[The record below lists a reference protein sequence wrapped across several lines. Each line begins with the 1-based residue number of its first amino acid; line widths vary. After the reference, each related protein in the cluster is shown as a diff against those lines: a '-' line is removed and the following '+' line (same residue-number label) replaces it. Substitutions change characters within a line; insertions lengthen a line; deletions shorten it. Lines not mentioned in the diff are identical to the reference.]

1 MDTFKILDIQP
12 EIGMN
17 STFKV
22 VFNKARGALMV
33 VNEATS
39 SVQAKGTKTVI
50 AAAVAA
56 LMASGAMAG
65 DLTYDSIDKNE
76 GTFKFLNGKGETTH
90 ILTNASV
97 PQLIV
102 DLNKAKD
109 KGLSAIIKA
118 LGQVNEENKTGTVFG
133 YAGGQNYM
141 EKSSHDLMGEA
152 AKVTANKTYKHIIEI
167 MQKQFEPLH
176 SNSILIL
183 DKGTHTIIGD
193 AEDNTSPIVL
203 GMVGA
208 DRVLNPAL
216 NLAFF
221 ESEIGKEASRST
233 EIVRHGNS
241 VVEIESG
248 NVIGAIG
255 ASSAV
260 NIGSGL
266 TISKKMSLESFEIT
280 GYVYTNASNTTT
292 TLNGDSILN
301 VKGTGCVAGAFA
313 GGSSIAVFD
322 GVSNST
328 VTGNSYFTLNNSK
341 GNEAHGSINT
351 LAAGIAGGGLAIG
364 MASGDA
370 VSKVEGS
377 TVIDLQNG
385 LAAGVM
391 GGGMALSVDGGTM
404 MDFFNGTLH
413 AENNAFKPINE
424 LGKKISE
431 KLQRFSPKLTE
442 TVKTESGTAS
452 AESHDITIKV
462 GTGMTTL
469 GLVGG
474 GMAATYQNNH
484 PASSAVSTAKADN
497 VTILLGGNE
506 AKPDQTFDGAW
517 KSGLISAIKNLGA
530 SGGKAKVDNVVEF
543 ATAIDDY
550 DGATIG
556 VLGGGI
562 ALGYD
567 SMRGDNGEHSPK
579 ADASVKNVGIQVNS
593 GYNVALVA
601 GGFAVGSGHSLTG
614 KDVLASANVDEDVL
628 VNIAGGETI
637 GLMGGGVAVWTGSK
651 EAHEGVGVEAN
662 VGNVTFN
669 VAGGSVDGL
678 FGGGLAVDDSNPEVG
693 GVYEDARNAEAN
705 VGNVNINVAGGKVG
719 RLHVEVFNE
728 VENYPSGEG
737 KDTPDMKL
745 YLKAGLKAI
754 QDGKAAIVGGGMAA
768 GNSIAIAEDGSAKD
782 AAGARVEV
790 ANINISGGVIG
801 EDNDGMQGNIYGGGI
816 ASTGGTTWV
825 GTSNITVAGGTI
837 HGDIYGG
844 GLSIGGTYGKGHEC
858 YNDAL
863 SAVDTTN
870 ITLDAGSLNGNVYLG
885 GRVLEEGA
893 NANNKGKANAT
904 VASGTLTIYKD
915 FKFLKAD
922 AVIDGSGADSATLN
936 FVNGYDFSKTEASEV
951 ALLDGSDRIVIKGFD
966 KLESGDLVTGA
977 DYDMGG
983 KTSVEVTGNY
993 EFGAIS
999 SANDSQTLTVK
1010 EGGALAVQSAQALAN
1025 NFVVEEGVLA
1035 LGTTARSADAR
1046 DALGK
1051 YNEKAGLY
1059 LSGTVDLASAKINVG
1074 NVAADVT
1081 TNVNLGSN
1089 GTLIVDA
1096 TAPHE
1101 DAAATTVTG
1110 TINAVEGSTLHY
1122 VNVADQGIVTVD
1134 VDGKVK
1140 TTVDNLLFKVVE
1152 VGDGQNKFTFER
1164 ATASDLAGTGLGGFD
1179 GDALVGM
1186 AENEVIGSLL
1196 DQANTAIT
1204 SGSQREARLNGA
1216 LNLAAAGGV
1225 QTAGIEAAT
1234 MGIDQATKR
1243 AALTNVFQDGWT
1255 GFAEVT
1261 GTSLKMGGDSGALE
1275 TKTELGGITVG
1286 GEYTM
1291 GDMTFGVMGN
1301 FGTGDVEG
1309 EGDNNG
1315 VKNDVDY
1322 YGVQGYA
1329 AKRMGQ
1335 FNLVGQMGL
1344 MTTKNDVTSADGDSA
1359 DIDATIFTIGARGEM
1374 AFQLSK
1380 SCQAV
1385 PYVGLNYLR
1394 VATDGY
1400 NTAKGLSVD
1409 DMDQNLVSM
1418 PIGVVFS
1425 GNMDLASGWTLRP
1438 TVDVAYVHTFGD
1450 TDVEATTKFGAAAIN
1465 TNLDVWSENVGRVGF
1480 GLEARKDALS
1490 FGGQIGGAFGDN
1502 DHREFYGQLNMK
1514 YLF

>member
-1 MDTFKILDIQP
+1 M
-12 EIGMN
+12 
-17 STFKV
+17 
-22 VFNKARGALMV
+22 
-33 VNEATS
+33 
-39 SVQAKGTKTVI
+39 
-50 AAAVAA
+50 
-56 LMASGAMAG
+56 
-65 DLTYDSIDKNE
+65 Y
-76 GTFKFLNGKGETTH
+76 
-90 ILTNASV
+90 
-97 PQLIV
+97 
-102 DLNKAKD
+102 
-109 KGLSAIIKA
+109 
-118 LGQVNEENKTGTVFG
+118 
-133 YAGGQNYM
+133 
-141 EKSSHDLMGEA
+141 
-152 AKVTANKTYKHIIEI
+152 
-167 MQKQFEPLH
+167 
-176 SNSILIL
+176 
-183 DKGTHTIIGD
+183 
-193 AEDNTSPIVL
+193 
-203 GMVGA
+203 
-208 DRVLNPAL
+208 
-216 NLAFF
+216 
-221 ESEIGKEASRST
+221 
-233 EIVRHGNS
+233 
-241 VVEIESG
+241 
-248 NVIGAIG
+248 
-255 ASSAV
+255 
-260 NIGSGL
+260 
-266 TISKKMSLESFEIT
+266 
-280 GYVYTNASNTTT
+280 
-292 TLNGDSILN
+292 
-301 VKGTGCVAGAFA
+301 
-313 GGSSIAVFD
+313 
-322 GVSNST
+322 
-328 VTGNSYFTLNNSK
+328 
-341 GNEAHGSINT
+341 
-351 LAAGIAGGGLAIG
+351 
-364 MASGDA
+364 
-370 VSKVEGS
+370 
-377 TVIDLQNG
+377 
-385 LAAGVM
+385 
-391 GGGMALSVDGGTM
+391 
-404 MDFFNGTLH
+404 
-413 AENNAFKPINE
+413 
-424 LGKKISE
+424 
-431 KLQRFSPKLTE
+431 
-442 TVKTESGTAS
+442 
-452 AESHDITIKV
+452 
-462 GTGMTTL
+462 
-469 GLVGG
+469 
-474 GMAATYQNNH
+474 
-484 PASSAVSTAKADN
+484 
-497 VTILLGGNE
+497 
-506 AKPDQTFDGAW
+506 
-517 KSGLISAIKNLGA
+517 
-530 SGGKAKVDNVVEF
+530 
-543 ATAIDDY
+543 
-550 DGATIG
+550 
-556 VLGGGI
+556 
-562 ALGYD
+562 
-567 SMRGDNGEHSPK
+567 
-579 ADASVKNVGIQVNS
+579 
-593 GYNVALVA
+593 
-601 GGFAVGSGHSLTG
+601 
-614 KDVLASANVDEDVL
+614 
-628 VNIAGGETI
+628 
-637 GLMGGGVAVWTGSK
+637 GGGVAGSYQNEAFDADYKTASSNVK
-651 EAHEGVGVEAN
+651 E
-662 VGNVTFN
+662 TTI
-669 VAGGSVDGL
+669 SL
-678 FGGGLAVDDSNPEVG
+678 
-693 GVYEDARNAEAN
+693 
-705 VGNVNINVAGGKVG
+705 IN
-719 RLHVEVFNE
+719 
-728 VENYPSGEG
+728 
-737 KDTPDMKL
+737 
-745 YLKAGLKAI
+745 
-754 QDGKAAIVGGGMAA
+754 
-768 GNSIAIAEDGSAKD
+768 
-782 AAGARVEV
+782 
-790 ANINISGGVIG
+790 
-801 EDNDGMQGNIYGGGI
+801 
-816 ASTGGTTWV
+816 
-825 GTSNITVAGGTI
+825 
-837 HGDIYGG
+837 
-844 GLSIGGTYGKGHEC
+844 
-858 YNDAL
+858 
-863 SAVDTTN
+863 
-870 ITLDAGSLNGNVYLG
+870 GSLNGDVYAG
-885 GRVLEEGA
+885 GF
-893 NANNKGKANAT
+893 NIKDSTSSKST
-904 VASGTLTIYKD
+904 VDTAVIEIGSD

-993 EFGAIS
+993 EFGEILNAT
-999 SANDSQTLTVK
+999 ATQTMAVT
-1010 EGGALAVQSAQALAN
+1010 EGGALAVQSAAAPAN
-1025 NFVVEEGVLA
+1025 KFVVEEGVLA
-1035 LGTTARSADAR
+1035 LGTTARTADAR

-1096 TAPHE
+1096 TAAHE
-1101 DAAATTVTG
+1101 DAPATTVTG

-1164 ATASDLAGTGLGGFD
+1164 ATGSDLAGTGLGGFD
-1179 GDALVGM
+1179 GDALVDM

-1216 LNLAAAGGV
+1216 LNLAAASGV

-1243 AALTNVFQDGWT
+1243 AALSNVFQDGWT

-1309 EGDNNG
+1309 EGDNDG

-1374 AFQLSK
+1374 AFQISK

-1418 PIGVVFS
+1418 PIGVAFS

>member
-1 MDTFKILDIQP
+1 
-12 EIGMN
+12 MN

-50 AAAVAA
+50 AAAVTA
-56 LMASGAMAG
+56 LMAGGAMAAN
-65 DLTYDSIDKNE
+65 LTYDSIVKEE
-76 GTFKFLNGKGETTH
+76 GTFKFISGGGEETH

-97 PQLIV
+97 PQLIQELQKAEE
-102 DLNKAKD
+102 LNSF
-109 KGLSAIIKA
+109 LSALAQANSEK
-118 LGQVNEENKTGTVFG
+118 KTGILLG

-141 EKSSHDLMGEA
+141 DGSTYNFISYIANHIPEGEETV
-152 AKVTANKTYKHIIEI
+152 KRILEVTK
-167 MQKQFEPLH
+167 KQFDAVDSASSLH
-176 SNSILIL
+176 I
-183 DKGTHTIIGD
+183 DHGTHTIVGTSD
-193 AEDNTSPIVL
+193 SRTSPVVL
-203 GMVGA
+203 GLVGS
-208 DRVLNPAL
+208 DRVLATGFRDDGNTEL
-216 NLAFF
+216 V
-221 ESEIGKEASRST
+221 RS
-233 EIVRHGNS
+233 GDS
-241 VVEIESG
+241 VVEVKSG
-248 NVIGAIG
+248 NVIGASIAG
-255 ASSAV
+255 SAINV
-260 NIGSGL
+260 KDA
-266 TISKKMSLESFEIT
+266 T
-280 GYVYTNASNTTT
+280 ANTTLDGMSR
-292 TLNGDSILN
+292 LNITD
-301 VKGTGCVAGAFA
+301 TGCIAGAFV
-313 GGSSIAVFD
+313 GGSAVSILGGKAESLVTD
-322 GVSNST
+322 GSQFVLDNKTENSPN
-328 VTGNSYFTLNNSK
+328 GP
-341 GNEAHGSINT
+341 INT
-351 LAAGIAGGGLAIG
+351 LATGIAGGGLAAGILG
-364 MASGDA
+364 GNAISEVRG
-370 VSKVEGS
+370 E
-377 TVIDLQNG
+377 TTIDLRNG
-385 LAAGVM
+385 LAMGVM
-391 GGGMALSVDGGTM
+391 GGGMALS
-404 MDFFNGTLH
+404 
-413 AENNAFKPINE
+413 
-424 LGKKISE
+424 IS
-431 KLQRFSPKLTE
+431 KATPSK
-442 TVKTESGTAS
+442 AS
-452 AESHDITIKV
+452 ATSDNIKIDV

-474 GMAATYQNNH
+474 GIAATYQKNH

-530 SGGKAKVDNVVEF
+530 SGGKAKVDKVVEF

-567 SMRGDNGEHSPK
+567 DSVRGDNGEHSPK

-651 EAHEGVGVEAN
+651 EAHKGLGVQAN
-662 VGNVTFN
+662 VDNVTFN

-678 FGGGLAVDDSNPEVG
+678 FGGGLAVDDSNPGVG

-719 RLHVEVFNE
+719 RLHVEAFNKIDK
-728 VENYPSGEG
+728 YPSGED
-737 KDTPDMKL
+737 KDKPDMKL

-768 GNSIAIAEDGSAKD
+768 GNSIAIAEGGTAKD
-782 AAGARVEV
+782 AAGARVNV

-801 EDNDGMQGNIYGGGI
+801 EEKDGMQGNIYGGGI

-844 GLSIGGTYGKGHEC
+844 GLSIGGNYGKDHEC

-863 SAVDTTN
+863 SAVDTAN
-870 ITLDAGSLNGNVYLG
+870 VTLGAGSLKGNVYLG
-885 GRVLEEGA
+885 GRVLEDGA
-893 NANNKGKANAT
+893 TTKGVAKAT
-904 VASGTLTIYKD
+904 VGAGTLTIYKD

-936 FVNGYDFSKTEASEV
+936 FVNGYDFSKAEASEV

-1010 EGGALAVQSAQALAN
+1010 EGGALAVQSTVAPTN
-1025 NFVVEEGVLA
+1025 KFVVEEGVLA
-1035 LGTTARSADAR
+1035 LGTTARTADAR

-1096 TAPHE
+1096 TAAHE
-1101 DAAATTVTG
+1101 DAPATTVTG

-1134 VDGKVK
+1134 VDVAQGGKMT

-1152 VGDGQNKFTFER
+1152 VGSGPNKFTFER

-1196 DQANTAIT
+1196 DEANPAIT
-1204 SGSQREARLNGA
+1204 SGNQREARLNGA

-1261 GTSLKMGGDSGALE
+1261 GTSLKMGGDTGALE

-1385 PYVGLNYLR
+1385 PYVGLNFLR

-1418 PIGVVFS
+1418 PIGVAFS

-1502 DHREFYGQLNMK
+1502 DHREFYGQLNVK

>member
-1 MDTFKILDIQP
+1 
-12 EIGMN
+12 MN

-56 LMASGAMAG
+56 LMAGGAMAG
-65 DLTYDSIDKNE
+65 DLTYDSIVKNE

-102 DLNKAKD
+102 DLNNAKD
-109 KGLSAIIKA
+109 KGLAVIITA
-118 LGQVNEENKTGTVFG
+118 LGQFNEENKTGTVLG
-133 YAGGQNYM
+133 YAGGYNMMDQSTQN
-141 EKSSHDLMGEA
+141 SVILASV
-152 AKVTANKTYKHIIEI
+152 VT
-167 MQKQFEPLH
+167 QH
-176 SNSILIL
+176 SNWVNGWKKFST
-183 DKGTHTIIGD
+183 DKDAGLAALNFNSSTQTIVGD
-193 AEDNTSPIVL
+193 ANGENSPVVL
-203 GMVGA
+203 GMVGG
-208 DRVLNPAL
+208 DRFVNA
-216 NLAFF
+216 NFF
-221 ESEIGKEASRST
+221 SKNEHTKEFSITRKGDSRLD
-233 EIVRHGNS
+233 IL
-241 VVEIESG
+241 SG
-248 NVIGAIG
+248 NVIGAVG
-255 ASSAV
+255 ASSAINV
-260 NIGSGL
+260 GQGFSILSGDML
-266 TISKKMSLESFEIT
+266 
-280 GYVYTNASNTTT
+280 TNAKNTSL
-292 TLNGDSILN
+292 TLDGDSIIN
-301 VKGTGCVAGAFA
+301 VQGSGCVASAFA
-313 GGSSIAVFD
+313 GGSAISVLDGTANSI
-322 GVSNST
+322 

-474 GMAATYQNNH
+474 GIAATYQNNH

-530 SGGKAKVDNVVEF
+530 SSGKAKVDKVVEF
-543 ATAIDDY
+543 AAAIDDY

-567 SMRGDNGEHSPK
+567 SMRGENGEHSPK

-801 EDNDGMQGNIYGGGI
+801 EDKDGMQGNIYGGGI

-844 GLSIGGTYGKGHEC
+844 GLSIGGNYGKGHEC

-904 VASGTLTIYKD
+904 VAAGTLTIYKD

-1010 EGGALAVQSAQALAN
+1010 EGGALAVQSTVAPTN
-1025 NFVVEEGVLA
+1025 KFVVEEGVLA
-1035 LGTTARSADAR
+1035 LGTTARTADAR

-1096 TAPHE
+1096 TAAHE
-1101 DAAATTVTG
+1101 DAPATTVTG

-1164 ATASDLAGTGLGGFD
+1164 ATGSDLAGTGLGGFD

-1186 AENEVIGSLL
+1186 AENEVIRPTPPSRPAASAKPVSTALSTSLL
-1196 DQANTAIT
+1196 RAASRRPALKLPRWASTKPRSVLRSPT
-1204 SGSQREARLNGA
+1204 SSR
-1216 LNLAAAGGV
+1216 
-1225 QTAGIEAAT
+1225 TAG
-1234 MGIDQATKR
+1234 R
-1243 AALTNVFQDGWT
+1243 V
-1255 GFAEVT
+1255 
-1261 GTSLKMGGDSGALE
+1261 SLK
-1275 TKTELGGITVG
+1275 
-1286 GEYTM
+1286 
-1291 GDMTFGVMGN
+1291 
-1301 FGTGDVEG
+1301 
-1309 EGDNNG
+1309 
-1315 VKNDVDY
+1315 
-1322 YGVQGYA
+1322 
-1329 AKRMGQ
+1329 
-1335 FNLVGQMGL
+1335 
-1344 MTTKNDVTSADGDSA
+1344 
-1359 DIDATIFTIGARGEM
+1359 
-1374 AFQLSK
+1374 
-1380 SCQAV
+1380 
-1385 PYVGLNYLR
+1385 
-1394 VATDGY
+1394 
-1400 NTAKGLSVD
+1400 
-1409 DMDQNLVSM
+1409 
-1418 PIGVVFS
+1418 
-1425 GNMDLASGWTLRP
+1425 
-1438 TVDVAYVHTFGD
+1438 
-1450 TDVEATTKFGAAAIN
+1450 
-1465 TNLDVWSENVGRVGF
+1465 
-1480 GLEARKDALS
+1480 
-1490 FGGQIGGAFGDN
+1490 
-1502 DHREFYGQLNMK
+1502 
-1514 YLF
+1514 

>member
-1 MDTFKILDIQP
+1 
-12 EIGMN
+12 MN

-50 AAAVAA
+50 AAAVTA
-56 LMASGAMAG
+56 LMAGGAMAG
-65 DLTYDSIDKNE
+65 DLTYDSIVKNE
-76 GTFKFLNGKGETTH
+76 QTFKFLNGKGEVTN
-90 ILTNASV
+90 IKTNADANKLFS
-97 PQLIV
+97 
-102 DLNKAKD
+102 DLAAAGTD
-109 KGLSAIIKA
+109 IKKILVA
-118 LGQVNEENKTGTVFG
+118 LGQVNEDKKTGIVFG
-133 YAGGQNYM
+133 YAGGQNQFDTSTKGQM
-141 EKSSHDLMGEA
+141 FWIKTGISVVKPELNDT
-152 AKVTANKTYKHIIEI
+152 VNKID
-167 MQKQFEPLH
+167 KQFSGAVPIFE
-176 SNSILIL
+176 
-183 DKGTHTIIGD
+183 GATHTIIGAND
-193 AEDNTSPIVL
+193 GKTSPVVI

-208 DRVLNPAL
+208 DRVLNAAL
-216 NLAFF
+216 DIALPKAGEDPNFKI
-221 ESEIGKEASRST
+221 ENTVT
-233 EIVRHGNS
+233 EVTRVGDS
-241 VVEIESG
+241 MVDVVSG
-248 NVIGAIG
+248 NVFGLTNAGSAI
-255 ASSAV
+255 
-260 NIGSGL
+260 NIGSIVIL
-266 TISKKMSLESFEIT
+266 NKKNINIPFLGTRDVYVKPSAEKTSYTLE
-280 GYVYTNASNTTT
+280 GN
-292 TLNGDSILN
+292 SILN
-301 VKGTGCVAGAFA
+301 VTGTGCVGGAVV
-313 GGSSIAVFD
+313 GGSAVAIGGESF
-322 GVSNST
+322 ST
-328 VTGNSYFTLNNSK
+328 VTGGTSLTINNS
-341 GNEAHGSINT
+341 GSNEANSNINSLNVG
-351 LAAGIAGGGLAIG
+351 LAAGGLAVATMG
-364 MASGDA
+364 GNSTA
-370 VSKVEGS
+370 VVNDHTNVNLEDGL
-377 TVIDLQNG
+377 VI
-385 LAAGVM
+385 GVM
-391 GGGMALSVDGGTM
+391 GGGIAAAADPTDVFQKLNGNLGNLSDNISWTEGI
-404 MDFFNGTLH
+404 D
-413 AENNAFKPINE
+413 
-424 LGKKISE
+424 KKA
-431 KLQRFSPKLTE
+431 
-442 TVKTESGTAS
+442 GTAL
-452 AESHDITIKV
+452 AESQNITINV
-462 GTGMTTL
+462 GDKATAFG
-469 GLVGG
+469 VIGG
-474 GMAATYQNNH
+474 GLAGSYQYGDATT
-484 PASSAVSTAKADN
+484 PAHSATTAKN
-497 VTILLGGNE
+497 VTI
-506 AKPDQTFDGAW
+506 
-517 KSGLISAIKNLGA
+517 NLGSTVGSTPELNRQELINTVRTFGNA
-530 SGGKAKVDNVVEF
+530 VSDFISSMDLGQLKDAGLTFAKDV
-543 ATAIDDY
+543 DDY
-550 DGATIG
+550 QGVTVG
-556 VLGGGI
+556 VLGGGA
-562 ALGYD
+562 ALAYD
-567 SMRGDNGEHSPK
+567 RNRGGNTEPGHT
-579 ADASVKNVGIQVNS
+579 ASASSTVDSVTVNVSN
-593 GYNVALVA
+593 GYNVALV
-601 GGFAVGSGHSLTG
+601 GGGLAAGSGHADPKNNPLATANVTG
-614 KDVLASANVDEDVL
+614 KVEMTFG
-628 VNIAGGETI
+628 GGETI
-637 GLMGGGVAVWTGSK
+637 GVMGGGAAIWAGQAEKHTEIG
-651 EAHEGVGVEAN
+651 AQAN
-662 VGNVTFN
+662 VESVKLNV
-669 VAGGSVDGL
+669 VGGSVDGL
-678 FGGGLAVDDSNPEVG
+678 FGGGLAVDDSNPKVNG
-693 GVYEDARNAEAN
+693 IYVDARNAEAN

-719 RLHVEVFNE
+719 RLHVEAFNKID
-728 VENYPSGEG
+728 NYPSGEG
-737 KDTPDMKL
+737 QARPDMKL

-768 GNSIAIAEDGSAKD
+768 GNSIAIGEGVTAKD

-790 ANINISGGVIG
+790 ANINISGGEIG
-801 EDNDGMQGNIYGGGI
+801 EDKNGMQGNIYGGGI

-825 GTSNITVAGGTI
+825 GTSNITVGGGTI

-844 GLSIGGTYGKGHEC
+844 GLSIGGNYGEGHEC

-870 ITLDAGSLNGNVYLG
+870 ITLVAGSLNGNVYLG

-893 NANNKGKANAT
+893 KNKGKAHAT
-904 VASGTLTIYKD
+904 VAAGTLTIYKD

-936 FVNGYDFSKTEASEV
+936 FVNGYDFSKAEASEI
-951 ALLDGSDRIVIKGFD
+951 ALLDGSGRIVIKGFD

-983 KTSVEVTGNY
+983 KSKVEVTGNY
-993 EFGAIS
+993 EFTKIKNGTNGEMI
-999 SANDSQTLTVK
+999 VK
-1010 EGGALAVQSAQALAN
+1010 DGGALAVQSGEAIDN
-1025 NFVVEEGVLA
+1025 KFVVEEGVLA
-1035 LGTTARSADAR
+1035 LGTTARTADAR
-1046 DALGK
+1046 DGLGK

-1059 LSGTVDLASAKINVG
+1059 LSGTVDLVSAKINVG
-1074 NVAADVT
+1074 NVAADVK

-1096 TAPHE
+1096 TAPKE
-1101 DAAATTVTG
+1101 DALATTVTG

-1152 VGDGQNKFTFER
+1152 VGSGHNQFTFER
-1164 ATASDLAGTGLGGFD
+1164 ATTSDLAGTGLGGFD

-1196 DQANTAIT
+1196 DEANTAIT

-1216 LNLAAAGGV
+1216 LNIAAAGGV

-1243 AALTNVFQDGWT
+1243 AALTNVFTDGWT

-1315 VKNDVDY
+1315 AKNDVDY

-1418 PIGVVFS
+1418 PIGVAFS

-1490 FGGQIGGAFGDN
+1490 FGGRIGGAFGDN
-1502 DHREFYGQLNMK
+1502 DHREFYGQLNVK

>member
-1 MDTFKILDIQP
+1 
-12 EIGMN
+12 MN

-50 AAAVAA
+50 AAAVTA
-56 LMASGAMAG
+56 LMAGGAMAG
-65 DLTYDSIDKNE
+65 DLTYDSIVKNE
-76 GTFKFLNGKGETTH
+76 QTFKFLNGKGEVTN
-90 ILTNASV
+90 IKTNANANKLFS
-97 PQLIV
+97 
-102 DLNKAKD
+102 DLAAAGTD
-109 KGLSAIIKA
+109 IKKILAA
-118 LGQVNEENKTGTVFG
+118 LGQVNKDKKTGIVFG

-141 EKSSHDLMGEA
+141 EKGSHGLMEFA
-152 AKVTANKTYKHIIEI
+152 AELTHNETYKHIIEV
-167 MQKQFEPLH
+167 MQKQFEPAD
-176 SNSILIL
+176 SNSTLIL

-193 AEDNTSPIVL
+193 GNTSPIVL

-208 DRVLNPAL
+208 DQVLNPAL
-216 NLAFF
+216 NLAFD
-221 ESEIGKEASRST
+221 ENEIGKEASRST

-255 ASSAV
+255 ASSAI

-266 TISKKMSLESFEIT
+266 TISKKISGIT

-301 VKGTGCVAGAFA
+301 VKGTGCIAGAFA
-313 GGSSIAVFD
+313 GGSAISVLDGTANSI
-322 GVSNST
+322 

-341 GNEAHGSINT
+341 GNEPHGSINT

-424 LGKKISE
+424 LGKKITE
-431 KLQRFSPKLTE
+431 KLKGFSPELSE
-442 TVKTESGTAS
+442 TVKTESGTAL

-469 GLVGG
+469 GIVGG
-474 GMAATYQNNH
+474 GVAATYQNNH

-506 AKPDQTFDGAW
+506 AKPDQTFESTW

-530 SGGKAKVDNVVEF
+530 SGSKAKVDKVVEF
-543 ATAIDDY
+543 AAAIDDY

-562 ALGYD
+562 ALGYA

-593 GYNVALVA
+593 GYNVALVG

-614 KDVLASANVDEDVL
+614 KDVLASANVDENVL
-628 VNIAGGETI
+628 VNIDGGETV

-651 EAHEGVGVEAN
+651 EAHKGVGVQAN

-669 VAGGSVDGL
+669 VTGGSVDGL
-678 FGGGLAVDDSNPEVG
+678 FGGGLAVDDSNPEVDG
-693 GVYEDARNAEAN
+693 HYVDARNAEAN

-719 RLHVEVFNE
+719 RLHVEAFNE

-737 KDTPDMKL
+737 QGTPDMKL

-768 GNSIAIAEDGSAKD
+768 GNSIAIGEGGTAKD
-782 AAGARVEV
+782 AAGARVKV
-790 ANINISGGVIG
+790 ANIKISGGVIG
-801 EDNDGMQGNIYGGGI
+801 EETNGMQGNIYGGGI

-825 GTSNITVAGGTI
+825 GTSNITVGGGTI

-844 GLSIGGTYGKGHEC
+844 GLSIGGNYGEGHEC

-870 ITLDAGSLNGNVYLG
+870 ITLGAGSLNGNVYLG

-893 NANNKGKANAT
+893 KNKGKAHAT
-904 VASGTLTIYKD
+904 VATGTLTIYKD

-936 FVNGYDFSKTEASEV
+936 FVNGYDFSKAEASEI
-951 ALLDGSDRIVIKGFD
+951 ALLDGSGRIVIKGFD
-966 KLESGDLVTGA
+966 KLASGDLVTGA
-977 DYDMGG
+977 NYDMGD
-983 KTSVEVTGNY
+983 KTNVEVTGNY
-993 EFGAIS
+993 EFGAILNA
-999 SANDSQTLTVK
+999 ANTKTMTVK
-1010 EGGALAVQSAQALAN
+1010 EGGALAVQSAQAPAN
-1025 NFVVEEGVLA
+1025 KFVVEEGVLA
-1035 LGTTARSADAR
+1035 LGTTARTADAR
-1046 DALGK
+1046 DGLGK

-1059 LSGTVDLASAKINVG
+1059 LSGTVNLGNAKINVG

-1081 TNVNLGSN
+1081 TDVNLGSN

-1096 TAPHE
+1096 TAPQE

-1152 VGDGQNKFTFER
+1152 VGSGHNQFTFER
-1164 ATASDLAGTGLGGFD
+1164 ATTSDLAGTGLGGFD

-1196 DQANTAIT
+1196 DEANTDIT

-1216 LNLAAAGGV
+1216 LNIAAAGGV

-1243 AALTNVFQDGWT
+1243 AALTNVFTDGWT

-1261 GTSLKMGGDSGALE
+1261 GISLKMGGDSGALE

-1315 VKNDVDY
+1315 AKNDVDY

-1418 PIGVVFS
+1418 PIGVAFS

-1490 FGGQIGGAFGDN
+1490 FGGRIGGAFGDN
-1502 DHREFYGQLNMK
+1502 DHREFYGQLNVK

>member
-1 MDTFKILDIQP
+1 M
-12 EIGMN
+12 
-17 STFKV
+17 
-22 VFNKARGALMV
+22 GALDDF
-33 VNEATS
+33 
-39 SVQAKGTKTVI
+39 K
-50 AAAVAA
+50 
-56 LMASGAMAG
+56 
-65 DLTYDSIDKNE
+65 DS
-76 GTFKFLNGKGETTH
+76 
-90 ILTNASV
+90 
-97 PQLIV
+97 
-102 DLNKAKD
+102 
-109 KGLSAIIKA
+109 
-118 LGQVNEENKTGTVFG
+118 
-133 YAGGQNYM
+133 
-141 EKSSHDLMGEA
+141 
-152 AKVTANKTYKHIIEI
+152 TAEI
-167 MQKQFEPLH
+167 R
-176 SNSILIL
+176 N
-183 DKGTHTIIGD
+183 
-193 AEDNTSPIVL
+193 
-203 GMVGA
+203 
-208 DRVLNPAL
+208 
-216 NLAFF
+216 
-221 ESEIGKEASRST
+221 
-233 EIVRHGNS
+233 
-241 VVEIESG
+241 
-248 NVIGAIG
+248 
-255 ASSAV
+255 
-260 NIGSGL
+260 
-266 TISKKMSLESFEIT
+266 
-280 GYVYTNASNTTT
+280 
-292 TLNGDSILN
+292 
-301 VKGTGCVAGAFA
+301 
-313 GGSSIAVFD
+313 GGS
-322 GVSNST
+322 
-328 VTGNSYFTLNNSK
+328 L
-341 GNEAHGSINT
+341 
-351 LAAGIAGGGLAIG
+351 
-364 MASGDA
+364 
-370 VSKVEGS
+370 
-377 TVIDLQNG
+377 
-385 LAAGVM
+385 
-391 GGGMALSVDGGTM
+391 
-404 MDFFNGTLH
+404 
-413 AENNAFKPINE
+413 
-424 LGKKISE
+424 
-431 KLQRFSPKLTE
+431 
-442 TVKTESGTAS
+442 VK
-452 AESHDITIKV
+452 
-462 GTGMTTL
+462 
-469 GLVGG
+469 
-474 GMAATYQNNH
+474 AT
-484 PASSAVSTAKADN
+484 
-497 VTILLGGNE
+497 
-506 AKPDQTFDGAW
+506 
-517 KSGLISAIKNLGA
+517 
-530 SGGKAKVDNVVEF
+530 
-543 ATAIDDY
+543 
-550 DGATIG
+550 
-556 VLGGGI
+556 
-562 ALGYD
+562 
-567 SMRGDNGEHSPK
+567 
-579 ADASVKNVGIQVNS
+579 
-593 GYNVALVA
+593 
-601 GGFAVGSGHSLTG
+601 
-614 KDVLASANVDEDVL
+614 
-628 VNIAGGETI
+628 
-637 GLMGGGVAVWTGSK
+637 
-651 EAHEGVGVEAN
+651 AN
-662 VGNVTFN
+662 VGSAAVL
-669 VAGGSVDGL
+669 VSGGSVDGL
-678 FGGGLAVDDSNPEVG
+678 L
-693 GVYEDARNAEAN
+693 
-705 VGNVNINVAGGKVG
+705 
-719 RLHVEVFNE
+719 
-728 VENYPSGEG
+728 
-737 KDTPDMKL
+737 
-745 YLKAGLKAI
+745 
-754 QDGKAAIVGGGMAA
+754 
-768 GNSIAIAEDGSAKD
+768 
-782 AAGARVEV
+782 
-790 ANINISGGVIG
+790 
-801 EDNDGMQGNIYGGGI
+801 GGGI
-816 ASTGGTTWV
+816 AFDNVNAKASNAVANTENVTITVTGGEINAANV
-825 GTSNITVAGGTI
+825 DPITGYIQGEHSGVPNRDSHVHQVAKTLGKDGANVAILGGGVASGAGAESSTKDVKLLLNGGKVNDNVFAGGLATL
-837 HGDIYGG
+837 GGKATVEKALVQVNGAEVTGNMYGG
-844 GLSIGGTYGKGHEC
+844 GVAGSYQNEAF
-858 YNDAL
+858 DADYKTA
-863 SAVDTTN
+863 SSNVKETTISLIN
-870 ITLDAGSLNGNVYLG
+870 GSLNGDVYAG
-885 GRVLEEGA
+885 GF
-893 NANNKGKANAT
+893 NIKDSTSSKST
-904 VASGTLTIYKD
+904 VDTAVIEIGSD

-993 EFGAIS
+993 EFGEILNAT
-999 SANDSQTLTVK
+999 ATQTMAVT
-1010 EGGALAVQSAQALAN
+1010 EGGALAVQSAAAPAN
-1025 NFVVEEGVLA
+1025 KFVVEEGVLA
-1035 LGTTARSADAR
+1035 LGTTARTADAR

-1096 TAPHE
+1096 TAAHE
-1101 DAAATTVTG
+1101 DAPATTVTG

-1164 ATASDLAGTGLGGFD
+1164 ATGSDLAGTGLGGFD
-1179 GDALVGM
+1179 GDALVDM

-1243 AALTNVFQDGWT
+1243 AALSNVFQDGWT

-1301 FGTGDVEG
+1301 FDTGDVEG
-1309 EGDNNG
+1309 EGDNDG

-1374 AFQLSK
+1374 AFQISK

-1418 PIGVVFS
+1418 PIGVAFS

>member
-1 MDTFKILDIQP
+1 M
-12 EIGMN
+12 
-17 STFKV
+17 
-22 VFNKARGALMV
+22 
-33 VNEATS
+33 
-39 SVQAKGTKTVI
+39 
-50 AAAVAA
+50 
-56 LMASGAMAG
+56 
-65 DLTYDSIDKNE
+65 
-76 GTFKFLNGKGETTH
+76 
-90 ILTNASV
+90 
-97 PQLIV
+97 
-102 DLNKAKD
+102 
-109 KGLSAIIKA
+109 
-118 LGQVNEENKTGTVFG
+118 
-133 YAGGQNYM
+133 
-141 EKSSHDLMGEA
+141 
-152 AKVTANKTYKHIIEI
+152 
-167 MQKQFEPLH
+167 
-176 SNSILIL
+176 
-183 DKGTHTIIGD
+183 
-193 AEDNTSPIVL
+193 
-203 GMVGA
+203 
-208 DRVLNPAL
+208 
-216 NLAFF
+216 
-221 ESEIGKEASRST
+221 
-233 EIVRHGNS
+233 
-241 VVEIESG
+241 
-248 NVIGAIG
+248 
-255 ASSAV
+255 
-260 NIGSGL
+260 
-266 TISKKMSLESFEIT
+266 
-280 GYVYTNASNTTT
+280 
-292 TLNGDSILN
+292 
-301 VKGTGCVAGAFA
+301 
-313 GGSSIAVFD
+313 
-322 GVSNST
+322 
-328 VTGNSYFTLNNSK
+328 TGNSYFTLNNSK

-404 MDFFNGTLH
+404 MVFFNGKLH
-413 AENNAFKPINE
+413 AENDAFKPINE

-431 KLQRFSPKLTE
+431 KLKGFSPKLTE
-442 TVKTESGTAS
+442 TVKTESGTAL

-474 GMAATYQNNH
+474 GIAATYQNNH

-530 SGGKAKVDNVVEF
+530 SGGKAKVDKVVEF

-651 EAHEGVGVEAN
+651 EAHKGLGVQAN
-662 VGNVTFN
+662 VDNVTFN

-737 KDTPDMKL
+737 KDTPEMKL

-754 QDGKAAIVGGGMAA
+754 QDGKAAIVGGGIAA

-790 ANINISGGVIG
+790 ANINISGG
-801 EDNDGMQGNIYGGGI
+801 
-816 ASTGGTTWV
+816 
-825 GTSNITVAGGTI
+825 
-837 HGDIYGG
+837 
-844 GLSIGGTYGKGHEC
+844 GLSIGGNYGVGHEC

-863 SAVDTTN
+863 SAVDTAN
-870 ITLDAGSLNGNVYLG
+870 VTLGAGSLKGNVYLG
-885 GRVLEEGA
+885 GRVLEDGA
-893 NANNKGKANAT
+893 NTKGVAKAT
-904 VASGTLTIYKD
+904 VGAGTLTIYKD
-915 FKFLKAD
+915 FKFLADD
-922 AVIDGSGADSATLN
+922 AVIDGSGAESATLN
-936 FVNGYDFSKTEASEV
+936 FVNGYDFFKAEASEV
-951 ALLDGSDRIVIKGFD
+951 ALLDLPARIVIKGFD
-966 KLESGDLVTGA
+966 KLDSGDLVTGA
-977 DYDMGG
+977 NYDMGD
-983 KTSVEVTGNY
+983 KTGVEVTGNY
-993 EFGAIS
+993 EFGKILNVA
-999 SANDSQTLTVK
+999 ATKTMTVK

-1035 LGTTARSADAR
+1035 LGTTAKTADAR
-1046 DALGK
+1046 EGLGR

-1059 LSGTVDLASAKINVG
+1059 LSGTVNLTNASINVG
-1074 NVAADVT
+1074 ETKAKNG
-1081 TNVNLGSN
+1081 VNIGSN

-1096 TAPHE
+1096 SVDDGQEGNLSTDVTGKITGEKGSTIHYVHVADKGVVEVEHE
-1101 DAAATTVTG
+1101 GFTTV
-1110 TINAVEGSTLHY
+1110 
-1122 VNVADQGIVTVD
+1122 
-1134 VDGKVK
+1134 
-1140 TTVDNLLFKVVE
+1140 TVDNLLYKVVKVE
-1152 VGDGQNKFTFER
+1152 NEDNQYTFKI
-1164 ATASDLAGTGLGGFD
+1164 ATGSELAGTGLEHFD
-1179 GDALVGM
+1179 GAALDGM
-1186 AENEVIGSLL
+1186 ADNEVIGSLL

-1234 MGIDQATKR
+1234 MAIDQATKR
-1243 AALTNVFQDGWT
+1243 AALTNVFKDGWT

-1275 TKTELGGITVG
+1275 TKIELGGITVG

-1315 VKNDVDY
+1315 AKNDVDY
-1322 YGVQGYA
+1322 YGVQGYT

-1374 AFQLSK
+1374 AFQISK

-1418 PIGVVFS
+1418 PIGVAFS

-1438 TVDVAYVHTFGD
+1438 TVDVAYVHMFGD
-1450 TDVEATTKFGAAAIN
+1450 TDVEATTKFGDAAIN
-1465 TNLDVWSENVGRVGF
+1465 TNLDVWSENVGRVSF
-1480 GLEARKDALS
+1480 GLETRKDALS

-1502 DHREFYGQLNMK
+1502 DHREFYGQLNVK

>member
-1 MDTFKILDIQP
+1 
-12 EIGMN
+12 MN

-50 AAAVAA
+50 AAAVTA
-56 LMASGAMAG
+56 LMAGGAMAAN
-65 DLTYDSIDKNE
+65 LTYDSIVEEE
-76 GTFKFLNGKGETTH
+76 GTFKFISGGGEETH

-97 PQLIV
+97 PQLIQE
-102 DLNKAKD
+102 LQEAKD
-109 KGLSAIIKA
+109 LKSFLSALA
-118 LGQVNEENKTGTVFG
+118 QVNSEKKTGILLG

-141 EKSSHDLMGEA
+141 DGSTYTFISAIAIPEGEETV
-152 AKVTANKTYKHIIEI
+152 KRILEVTK
-167 MQKQFEPLH
+167 KQFDAVDSASSLH
-176 SNSILIL
+176 I
-183 DKGTHTIIGD
+183 DHGTHTIVGTSD
-193 AEDNTSPIVL
+193 SRTSPVVL
-203 GMVGA
+203 GLVGS
-208 DRVLNPAL
+208 DRVLATGFLDDGNTEL
-216 NLAFF
+216 V
-221 ESEIGKEASRST
+221 RS
-233 EIVRHGNS
+233 GDS
-241 VVEIESG
+241 VVEVKSG
-248 NVIGAIG
+248 NVIGASIAG
-255 ASSAV
+255 SAINV
-260 NIGSGL
+260 
-266 TISKKMSLESFEIT
+266 TVAT
-280 GYVYTNASNTTT
+280 ANTT
-292 TLNGDSILN
+292 LDGMSRLN
-301 VKGTGCVAGAFA
+301 VTDTGCIAGAFV
-313 GGSSIAVFD
+313 GGSAVSILGGKAESLVTD
-322 GVSNST
+322 GSQFVLDNKTENSP
-328 VTGNSYFTLNNSK
+328 N
-341 GNEAHGSINT
+341 GSINT
-351 LAAGIAGGGLAIG
+351 LATGIAGGGLA
-364 MASGDA
+364 
-370 VSKVEGS
+370 
-377 TVIDLQNG
+377 
-385 LAAGVM
+385 AG
-391 GGGMALSVDGGTM
+391 
-404 MDFFNGTLH
+404 
-413 AENNAFKPINE
+413 I
-424 LGKKISE
+424 
-431 KLQRFSPKLTE
+431 
-442 TVKTESGTAS
+442 
-452 AESHDITIKV
+452 
-462 GTGMTTL
+462 
-469 GLVGG
+469 
-474 GMAATYQNNH
+474 
-484 PASSAVSTAKADN
+484 
-497 VTILLGGNE
+497 
-506 AKPDQTFDGAW
+506 
-517 KSGLISAIKNLGA
+517 
-530 SGGKAKVDNVVEF
+530 
-543 ATAIDDY
+543 
-550 DGATIG
+550 
-556 VLGGGI
+556 
-562 ALGYD
+562 
-567 SMRGDNGEHSPK
+567 
-579 ADASVKNVGIQVNS
+579 
-593 GYNVALVA
+593 
-601 GGFAVGSGHSLTG
+601 
-614 KDVLASANVDEDVL
+614 LASANVEEDVV
-628 VNIAGGETI
+628 VNIAGGETV
-637 GLMGGGVAVWTGSK
+637 GLMGGGAAVWTGSE
-651 EAHEGVGVEAN
+651 EAHHGVGVQAN
-662 VGNVTFN
+662 VGNVTFK
-669 VAGGSVDGL
+669 VTGGSVDGL
-678 FGGGLAVDDSNPEVG
+678 FGGGLALDDSNPNVAG
-693 GVYEDARNAEAN
+693 AYVDARNAEAN

-719 RLHVEVFNE
+719 RLHVEAFNKID
-728 VENYPSGEG
+728 NYPSGED
-737 KDTPDMKL
+737 KDKPDMKL

-768 GNSIAIAEDGSAKD
+768 GNSIAIAEGGTAKD
-782 AAGARVEV
+782 AAGARVKV

-801 EDNDGMQGNIYGGGI
+801 EEKDGMQGNIYGGGI

-844 GLSIGGTYGKGHEC
+844 GLSIGGNYGKGHEC

-904 VASGTLTIYKD
+904 VAAGTLTIYKD

-1010 EGGALAVQSAQALAN
+1010 EGGALAVQSTVAPTN
-1025 NFVVEEGVLA
+1025 KFVVEEGVLA
-1035 LGTTARSADAR
+1035 LGTTARTSDAR
-1046 DALGK
+1046 DGLGK

-1059 LSGTVDLASAKINVG
+1059 LSGQVNLANASINVG
-1074 NVAADVT
+1074 ETKAKNG
-1081 TNVNLGSN
+1081 VNIGSN

-1096 TAPHE
+1096 SVDDGQEGNLSTDVTGKITGEKGSTIHYVHVADKGVVEVEHE
-1101 DAAATTVTG
+1101 GFTTV
-1110 TINAVEGSTLHY
+1110 
-1122 VNVADQGIVTVD
+1122 
-1134 VDGKVK
+1134 
-1140 TTVDNLLFKVVE
+1140 TVDNLLYKVVKVE
-1152 VGDGQNKFTFER
+1152 NEDNQYTFKI
-1164 ATASDLAGTGLGGFD
+1164 ATGSELAGTGLEHFD
-1179 GDALVGM
+1179 GAALDGM
-1186 AENEVIGSLL
+1186 ADNEVIGSLL

-1216 LNLAAAGGV
+1216 LNLATAGGV

-1243 AALTNVFQDGWT
+1243 AALTNVFLDGWT

-1309 EGDNNG
+1309 EGDNDG

-1359 DIDATIFTIGARGEM
+1359 DIDATIFTIGARSEM
-1374 AFQLSK
+1374 AFQISK

-1418 PIGVVFS
+1418 PIGVAFS

-1502 DHREFYGQLNMK
+1502 DHREFYGQLNVK

>member
-12 EIGMN
+12 EIEMN

-56 LMASGAMAG
+56 LMAGGAMAG
-65 DLTYDSIDKNE
+65 DLTYDSIVKNE
-76 GTFKFLNGKGETTH
+76 GTFKFLNGKGEATH

-102 DLNKAKD
+102 DLNNAKD
-109 KGLSAIIKA
+109 KGLSAIITA
-118 LGQVNEENKTGTVFG
+118 LGQVNEENKTGIVFG

-141 EKSSHDLMGEA
+141 EKSSHDLMGIA
-152 AKVTANKTYKHIIEI
+152 AEVTDNKTYKHIIEI
-167 MQKQFEPLH
+167 MQKQFEPLD

-216 NLAFF
+216 NLALDKN
-221 ESEIGKEASRST
+221 EIGKQASRST

-266 TISKKMSLESFEIT
+266 TISKKKSLGPVEIT

-391 GGGMALSVDGGTM
+391 GSGMALSVDGGTM

-431 KLQRFSPKLTE
+431 KLKGFSPQLTE
-442 TVKTESGTAS
+442 TVKTESGTAL
-452 AESHDITIKV
+452 AESRDITIKV

-474 GMAATYQNNH
+474 GIAATYQNNH

-530 SGGKAKVDNVVEF
+530 SGGKAKVDKVVEF

-651 EAHEGVGVEAN
+651 EAHKGLGVQAN
-662 VGNVTFN
+662 VDNVTFN

-801 EDNDGMQGNIYGGGI
+801 EEKAGMQGNIYGGGI

-837 HGDIYGG
+837 NGDIYGG
-844 GLSIGGTYGKGHEC
+844 GLSIGGNYGVGHEC

-863 SAVDTTN
+863 SAVDTAN
-870 ITLDAGSLNGNVYLG
+870 VTLGAGSLKGNVYLG
-885 GRVLEEGA
+885 GRVLEDGA
-893 NANNKGKANAT
+893 NTKGVAKAT
-904 VASGTLTIYKD
+904 VGAGTLTIYKD
-915 FKFLKAD
+915 FNFLKAD
-922 AVIDGSGADSATLN
+922 AVIDGSGAESATLN
-936 FVNGYDFSKTEASEV
+936 FVNGYDFSKAEASEV
-951 ALLDGSDRIVIKGFD
+951 ALLDLPARIVIKGFD
-966 KLESGDLVTGA
+966 KLDSGDLVTGA
-977 DYDMGG
+977 NYDMGD
-983 KTSVEVTGNY
+983 KTGVEVTGNY
-993 EFGAIS
+993 EFGEILNGA
-999 SANDSQTLTVK
+999 ATKTMTVK

-1035 LGTTARSADAR
+1035 LGTTARTADAR

-1096 TAPHE
+1096 TAAHE

-1152 VGDGQNKFTFER
+1152 VADGQNKFTFER

-1225 QTAGIEAAT
+1225 QTAGIEAAM

-1243 AALTNVFQDGWT
+1243 AALTNVFLDGWT
-1255 GFAEVT
+1255 GVAEVT

-1301 FGTGDVEG
+1301 FGTGDVAG
-1309 EGDNNG
+1309 ESDNNG
-1315 VKNDVDY
+1315 AKNDVDY

-1374 AFQLSK
+1374 AFQISK

-1418 PIGVVFS
+1418 PIGVAFS

>member
-1 MDTFKILDIQP
+1 
-12 EIGMN
+12 
-17 STFKV
+17 
-22 VFNKARGALMV
+22 
-33 VNEATS
+33 
-39 SVQAKGTKTVI
+39 
-50 AAAVAA
+50 
-56 LMASGAMAG
+56 
-65 DLTYDSIDKNE
+65 
-76 GTFKFLNGKGETTH
+76 
-90 ILTNASV
+90 
-97 PQLIV
+97 
-102 DLNKAKD
+102 
-109 KGLSAIIKA
+109 
-118 LGQVNEENKTGTVFG
+118 
-133 YAGGQNYM
+133 
-141 EKSSHDLMGEA
+141 
-152 AKVTANKTYKHIIEI
+152 
-167 MQKQFEPLH
+167 
-176 SNSILIL
+176 
-183 DKGTHTIIGD
+183 
-193 AEDNTSPIVL
+193 
-203 GMVGA
+203 
-208 DRVLNPAL
+208 
-216 NLAFF
+216 
-221 ESEIGKEASRST
+221 
-233 EIVRHGNS
+233 
-241 VVEIESG
+241 
-248 NVIGAIG
+248 
-255 ASSAV
+255 
-260 NIGSGL
+260 
-266 TISKKMSLESFEIT
+266 
-280 GYVYTNASNTTT
+280 
-292 TLNGDSILN
+292 
-301 VKGTGCVAGAFA
+301 
-313 GGSSIAVFD
+313 
-322 GVSNST
+322 
-328 VTGNSYFTLNNSK
+328 
-341 GNEAHGSINT
+341 
-351 LAAGIAGGGLAIG
+351 
-364 MASGDA
+364 
-370 VSKVEGS
+370 
-377 TVIDLQNG
+377 
-385 LAAGVM
+385 
-391 GGGMALSVDGGTM
+391 
-404 MDFFNGTLH
+404 
-413 AENNAFKPINE
+413 
-424 LGKKISE
+424 
-431 KLQRFSPKLTE
+431 
-442 TVKTESGTAS
+442 
-452 AESHDITIKV
+452 
-462 GTGMTTL
+462 
-469 GLVGG
+469 
-474 GMAATYQNNH
+474 
-484 PASSAVSTAKADN
+484 
-497 VTILLGGNE
+497 
-506 AKPDQTFDGAW
+506 
-517 KSGLISAIKNLGA
+517 
-530 SGGKAKVDNVVEF
+530 
-543 ATAIDDY
+543 
-550 DGATIG
+550 
-556 VLGGGI
+556 
-562 ALGYD
+562 
-567 SMRGDNGEHSPK
+567 
-579 ADASVKNVGIQVNS
+579 
-593 GYNVALVA
+593 
-601 GGFAVGSGHSLTG
+601 
-614 KDVLASANVDEDVL
+614 
-628 VNIAGGETI
+628 
-637 GLMGGGVAVWTGSK
+637 
-651 EAHEGVGVEAN
+651 
-662 VGNVTFN
+662 
-669 VAGGSVDGL
+669 
-678 FGGGLAVDDSNPEVG
+678 
-693 GVYEDARNAEAN
+693 
-705 VGNVNINVAGGKVG
+705 
-719 RLHVEVFNE
+719 
-728 VENYPSGEG
+728 
-737 KDTPDMKL
+737 MKL

-801 EDNDGMQGNIYGGGI
+801 EEKDGMQGNIYGGGI

-844 GLSIGGTYGKGHEC
+844 GLSIGGNYGKGHEC

-904 VASGTLTIYKD
+904 VAAGTLTIYKD

-983 KTSVEVTGNY
+983 KTSVKVTGNY
-993 EFGAIS
+993 EFGEILNAT
-999 SANDSQTLTVK
+999 ATQTMTVK

-1035 LGTTARSADAR
+1035 LGTTARTADAR

-1096 TAPHE
+1096 TAAHE
-1101 DAAATTVTG
+1101 DAPATTVTG

-1164 ATASDLAGTGLGGFD
+1164 ATGSDLAGTGLGGFD

-1186 AENEVIGSLL
+1186 ADNEVIGSLL

-1243 AALTNVFQDGWT
+1243 AALTNVFLDGWT

-1315 VKNDVDY
+1315 AKNDVDY

-1359 DIDATIFTIGARGEM
+1359 DIDATIFTIGARSEM
-1374 AFQLSK
+1374 AFQISK

-1418 PIGVVFS
+1418 PIGVAFS

-1502 DHREFYGQLNMK
+1502 DHREFYGQLNVK